1 MKKESILSVMFA
13 FLMISGMCLMSSC
26 GNDSDDDA
34 FLNSPPFEIFIPIVG
49 DYLTDVSG
57 SRGIVRCDHG
67 MYPITA
73 EKYHNLYYIET
84 ANGDRYYL
92 LPLTPPDSG
101 ADENGFLG
109 GDLGEEINKEVVE
122 GATMEFSGKVY
133 SVNPEYVAVDDL
145 FAEIVKT
152 TNVYIMRA
160 PEFTIKRVSDN

>member
-34 FLNSPPFEIFIPIVG
+34 FLNSPPFDIFIPIVG
-49 DYLTDVSG
+49 DYVTDVSG
-57 SRGIVRCDHG
+57 KRGIARWDHERF
-67 MYPITA
+67 PIP
-73 EKYHNLYYIET
+73 EERYHNIYYIET

-92 LPLTPPDSG
+92 LALTPPDFG

-109 GDLGEEINKEVVE
+109 GDLREEFNKEFVE

-133 SVNPEYVAVDDL
+133 SINPEYVAVDEL

-152 TNVYIMRA
+152 TKVYIMRA